1 MIGNTYWKY
10 WPTSSTDLLTYSLWK
25 ALSAADGLPWRCSPP
40 VPPLPPPRVS
50 PTPTRSLHPLPFCPP
65 SPLLPPPP
73 QAAGTRGWRQT
84 QKTRTDSQP
93 RLSSNRQVN
102 RGPRI
107 FEYSVRQGTGDG
119 GHIVEYRYSGRSS
132 FIRTVRVIQNFQL
145 WIFYMRLKKHT
156 MDIEKVIC

>member
-1 MIGNTYWKY
+1 MAVFPPSSPPSTTSGSPHPHPL
-10 WPTSSTDLLTYSLWK
+10 PTS
-25 ALSAADGLPWRCSPP
+25 
-40 VPPLPPPRVS
+40 
-50 PTPTRSLHPLPFCPP
+50 SLHPLPFCPP

-84 QKTRTDSQP
+84 QKTRTGSQP